1 MFNIESVIVRPE
13 SPAADE
19 RSMVHS
25 VNAAAFAAG
34 RSQPGRPP
42 AHRRRRSVS
51 LVAELNQRIAG
62 HILFSRMWIDS
73 AGGSLSAVALAPM
86 AVLPEHQSQGI
97 GGQLIV
103 HGLDLLRS
111 RGERI
116 VIVLGH
122 PDYYPRFGFS
132 TERAHALE
140 ARSLPALSWRSNSAR
155 VLWTGYAASSG
166 IRPLSDSEIR

>member
-1 MFNIESVIVRPE
+1 MIVRPE
-13 SPAADE
+13 SSAASE
-19 RSMVHS
+19 RSIIHS
-25 VNAAAFAAG
+25 INAAAFA
-34 RSQPGRPP
+34 RPDE
-42 AHRRRRSVS
+42 ANLVDLLRTEGAVLVS

-140 ARSLPALSWRSNSAR
+140 SPFPPGALMAIELSPGALDGVRGKLRYPAAFGL
-155 VLWTGYAASSG
+155 
-166 IRPLSDSEIR
+166 